1 MKKIIVTVLLFAMA
15 AAAAYCQT
23 IGKFDEEKVQ
33 DTPLYKS
40 LMAELSEADQNF
52 RRELTLRRE
61 NPFLT
66 ENEVAELIS
75 ESAKNPGGARVKD
88 LQEENKKRQA
98 EYNTLS
104 QANPPSDEQ
113 KKRIDELSQM
123 QKKSAANLENV
134 QESMTKSMQD
144 LFVAKQAALDAQI
157 AKACEAVAGEKKL
170 TVIVLKSAVLFGG
183 VDVTEDVLAKL
194 PASL

>member
-1 MKKIIVTVLLFAMA
+1 MKKIIVTVLLLAFA
-15 AAAAYCQT
+15 AAAAVGQT

-33 DTPLYKS
+33 DTPLFKS
-40 LMAELSEADQNF
+40 LMAELGEADQNV
-52 RRELTLRRE
+52 RRELALRTN

-66 ENEVAELIS
+66 ENEVSELIS
-75 ESAKNPGGARVKD
+75 ESAKNASGARVKE
-88 LQEENKKRQA
+88 LQDENKKREA
-98 EYNTLS
+98 EYTTLS

-134 QESMTKSMQD
+134 KESMTKTMEE
-144 LFVAKQAALDAQI
+144 LFMAKQAALDAQI
-157 AKACEAVAGEKKL
+157 AKACEAVAAEKKL
-170 TVIVLKSAVLFGG
+170 SVIVLKSAVLYGG

>member
-1 MKKIIVTVLLFAMA
+1 MKKIIVTVLLLAFA
-15 AAAAYCQT
+15 AAAAVGQT

-33 DTPLYKS
+33 DTPLFKS
-40 LMAELSEADQNF
+40 LMA
-52 RRELTLRRE
+52 LRTN

-66 ENEVAELIS
+66 ENEVSELIS
-75 ESAKNPGGARVKD
+75 ESAKNASGARVKE
-88 LQEENKKRQA
+88 LQDENKKREA
-98 EYNTLS
+98 EYTTLS

-134 QESMTKSMQD
+134 KESMTKTMEE
-144 LFVAKQAALDAQI
+144 LFMAKQAALDAQI
-157 AKACEAVAGEKKL
+157 AKACEAVAAEKKL
-170 TVIVLKSAVLFGG
+170 SVIVLKSAVLYGG